1 MSILITGANGQLGR
15 FVLKHLVKQAAG
27 KGVKIIAAMR
37 SPSRAADLAELG
49 VEIRKADYSD
59 PSSLDEA
66 FQGVSKVLLI
76 SSSEMSGQR
85 VSQHRN
91 VIEAAQRSGVKLLVY
106 TSLLH
111 ASTTSLVFAGDH
123 VATEEILKASTVP
136 YIILRNGWYTENYL
150 QSVPAAL
157 QHGALIGAAG
167 EGKVSSAG
175 REDYGEAAATVL
187 LDSERY
193 INQVIELA
201 GDEAYTLS
209 ELTAELS
216 AQTGRT
222 IPYVNMSEKDFSQT
236 LAAAGI
242 PQVFADLLAGSD
254 VAVSKG
260 DLFDYNKVLS
270 RLIGHGTTPLS
281 VLLKAS
287 LQG

>member
-15 FVLKHLVKQAAG
+15 FVLKHLVKQAGG
-27 KGVKIIAAMR
+27 KGVKIIAAVR

-76 SSSEMSGQR
+76 SSSEIGQR
-85 VSQHRN
+85 LPQHRN

-111 ASTTSLVFAGDH
+111 ASTSSLSLAGEH

-167 EGKVSSAG
+167 EGKISSAG
-175 REDYGEAAATVL
+175 REDYAEAAATVL
-187 LDSERY
+187 LDSESHV
-193 INQVIELA
+193 NQVIELA
-201 GDEAYTLS
+201 GDE
-209 ELTAELS
+209 
-216 AQTGRT
+216 
-222 IPYVNMSEKDFSQT
+222 
-236 LAAAGI
+236 
-242 PQVFADLLAGSD
+242 
-254 VAVSKG
+254 
-260 DLFDYNKVLS
+260 
-270 RLIGHGTTPLS
+270 
-281 VLLKAS
+281 
-287 LQG
+287 